1 MSRTMLCVLTALGL
15 AAVSLGIAAARR
27 QVLGHEARF
36 PLGSHTFKVT
46 LLVRAAAHGDAR
58 LVTACPLDF
67 HRQHVFNEETASDQ
81 LAAKRSEARTGARRH
96 VHWSG
101 RTTGAVEARY
111 QFLCTVDM
119 RRPTPSMLRVHQQT
133 QTPPRPGEHL
143 VATPGIDPGAV
154 EITDT
159 AREQAAGL
167 EQTVDQVRALFTFV
181 DRQIAREP
189 GAGAHRSDAL
199 ECLRRGRGDALAKS
213 RLLVALLRNR
223 GIPARLVWGLILQKN
238 SEQKA
243 HAWVEAWVD
252 DYWMPLCPHHH
263 HCGNVPGTY
272 LVFGHGDG
280 ALVRGTN
287 VADLDYSCLV
297 EQLPRSAPGEEASL
311 LRRAFR
317 AVSLYSLPPGEWR
330 LVEFLLLLPVAALMI
345 CVFRNV
351 IGMPSFGTFTPA
363 LIGLAFREW
372 DSLPGLGVFVGI
384 LLVGWGLRRLLDRY
398 HLLQVPRTA
407 FMLSLVIVL
416 LIGAIVVANWR
427 EVPATRYISLFPMVI
442 LTGMIERFWTLE
454 TEDGAWSSFRTLLS
468 TLTVAVCISLVLS
481 VPALA
486 RHLIRYPETLGIIM
500 AAQLL
505 LGRYTGYRLSE
516 LIRFR
521 DLLHDTVE
529 PRGYDGHGASRSL

>member
-1 MSRTMLCVLTALGL
+1 MSRTTLCVLTALGL
-15 AAVSLGIAAARR
+15 ATASLSIALVRR

-36 PLGSHTFKVT
+36 PLGSHTFRVT
-46 LLVRAAAHGDAR
+46 LLARATAQGDAR

-67 HRQHVFNEETASDQ
+67 HRQHVFNEETASEQ
-81 LAAKRSEARTGARRH
+81 FIAKRSEARTGERRH
-96 VHWSG
+96 VHWTG
-101 RTTGAVEARY
+101 RAAGAVEARY
-111 QFLCTVDM
+111 RFFCTVDM

-133 QTPPRPGEHL
+133 QAAPRPGEHL
-143 VATPGIDPGAV
+143 DATPGIDPGAA
-154 EITDT
+154 EITDA
-159 AREQAAGL
+159 AREQTAGL
-167 EQTVDQVRALFTFV
+167 EPIVDQVRALFAFV

-189 GAGAHRSDAL
+189 GAGAHSNGAL
-199 ECLRRGRGDALAKS
+199 ECLRRGRGDSLAKG

-238 SEQKA
+238 TEQKA
-243 HAWVEAWVD
+243 HAWIEAWVD
-252 DYWMPLCPHHH
+252 DYWMPMCPHHH
-263 HCGNVPGTY
+263 HCGSVPGTY

-287 VADLDYSCLV
+287 LADLDYSCLV
-297 EQLPRSAPGEEASL
+297 EPIPRSSAGEDASL

-317 AVSLYSLPPGEWR
+317 AVSLCSLPPAEWR

-372 DSLPGLGVFVGI
+372 ESLPGLGVFVGI

-416 LIGAIVVANWR
+416 LIGAIVLANWR
-427 EVPATRYISLFPMVI
+427 DVPATRYISLFPMVI

-468 TLTVAVCISLVLS
+468 TLAVAVCISLVLS
-481 VPALA
+481 VPALV
-486 RHLIRYPETLGIIM
+486 RHLVRYPETLGIIM

-516 LIRFR
+516 LVRFR
-521 DLLHDTVE
+521 DLLHDSV
-529 PRGYDGHGASRSL
+529 